1 LIGLVCFG
9 FRASDFEF
17 FSMKTAWRKS
27 AKFAKGHKGLGE
39 YRAPWWLP
47 GGHLQT
53 IYARFLTR
61 ATDLCLRRE
70 RWETPDND
78 FIDLDW
84 LDSSVEDANL
94 IVLFHGLEGCS
105 SSHYAT
111 SLMKQARRLGWRG
124 VVSHFRGCSGE
135 HNRLVRAYH
144 SGDSSEVDWILH
156 RIKEKNPRSNIYA
169 VGVSLGGNVLL
180 KWLGEQGDR
189 APEIAEKAAAVS
201 VPVDLAA
208 AASVLDRG
216 CRKLIYTRY
225 FLQTLKQKSLYKIAQ
240 HELKIDLQQVRGAST
255 FRQIDDLFTAPVH
268 RFESAEDYWAKSSSK
283 PWLAHIRVPTLLI
296 NARNDP
302 FLPADALPNAEEV
315 SPSVS
320 LEYPSSGGHVGFVS
334 GRFPGDLD
342 WLPRRIFSFFKGESS
357 CATPHGVKTSLTDE
371 KLAPGFGPPEIT

>member
-1 LIGLVCFG
+1 
-9 FRASDFEF
+9 
-17 FSMKTAWRKS
+17 
-27 AKFAKGHKGLGE
+27 
-39 YRAPWWLP
+39 
-47 GGHLQT
+47 
-53 IYARFLTR
+53 
-61 ATDLCLRRE
+61 
-70 RWETPDND
+70 
-78 FIDLDW
+78 
-84 LDSSVEDANL
+84 
-94 IVLFHGLEGCS
+94 
-105 SSHYAT
+105 
-111 SLMKQARRLGWRG
+111 MKQARRLGWRG
-124 VVSHFRGCSGE
+124 IVSHFRGCSGE

-268 RFESAEDYWAKSSSK
+268 GFESAEDYWAKSSSK